1 MTMPKSDNPVPAA
14 RHRRRPNAAV
24 SSARETGPAL
34 EAMYQFLLWL
44 ILHLEKFPRSQK
56 FLLGDRLQTQALSVL
71 ESLIAATY
79 LGQERTRHL
88 RSANLEL
95 EKVRFGI
102 RLAKDLGHLDFAR
115 YEYAVRS
122 LHEVGSLVGGWLKT
136 HSHVQAMVPPAQ
148 SVPSE
153 PTERGNHGAPA
164 LNKWPALPPCMLQ
177 PNVP

>member
-1 MTMPKSDNPVPAA
+1 
-14 RHRRRPNAAV
+14 
-24 SSARETGPAL
+24 
-34 EAMYQFLLWL
+34 MYQFLLWL
-44 ILHLEKFPRSQK
+44 IPHLEKFPRSQK

-79 LGQERTRHL
+79 ISQERTRHL

-115 YEYAVRS
+115 YEYAARA

-136 HSHVQAMVPPAQ
+136 HSQVQATMPAAPG
-148 SVPSE
+148 VAPE
-153 PTERGNHGAPA
+153 PAERGDHGASA
-164 LNKWPALPPCMLQ
+164 
-177 PNVP
+177 